1 MVGLNASIGP
11 IIDSMAAMF
20 PSLVS
25 LVIAAIP
32 VVVVIALATF
42 IVSFLDKIVKKI
54 G

>member
-1 MVGLNASIGP
+1 
-11 IIDSMAAMF
+11 MAAMF
-20 PSLVS
+20 PSLVD
-25 LVIAAIP
+25 LVVAAIP